1 MYKKKKKEEEE
12 KEKKENRKEMKIEEG
27 VLREKE
33 IEKEA
38 CQRDKEDG
46 GERKKRSE

>member
-1 MYKKKKKEEEE
+1 MYKKKKE
-12 KEKKENRKEMKIEEG
+12 KEKKKENRKEMKREEG

-33 IEKEA
+33 IEKEG
-38 CQRDKEDG
+38 CQRDKGDG